1 MTLQPAIAVGPG
13 LVEPRRQCGP
23 APRSAP
29 RRLAK
34 RRTAR
39 SYDRVGNRTAQD
51 LNPGSGLLTD
61 SYTYPA
67 ANNRLQSVAL
77 GSGGT
82 RSFTYDAAGNVTYDN
97 RSGQGFGYTYDNA
110 GRMAS
115 FSLNGVVQAEYAYN
129 QLGQQ
134 IIRRLT
140 WDRGDDPLG
149 LWAGR
154 EPDCG
159 I

>member
-1 MTLQPAIAVGPG
+1 MQHTRAFVRDETLGAG
-13 LVEPRRQCGP
+13 
-23 APRSAP
+23 
-29 RRLAK
+29 
-34 RRTAR
+34 
-39 SYDRVGNRTAQD
+39 
-51 LNPGSGLLTD
+51 GS
-61 SYTYPA
+61 
-67 ANNRLQSVAL
+67 
-77 GSGGT
+77 

-115 FSLNGVVQAEYAYN
+115 FSLNGVVQADYAYN

-149 LWAGR
+149 LWAR
-154 EPDCG
+154 WQPDC
-159 I
+159 

>member
-1 MTLQPAIAVGPG
+1 
-13 LVEPRRQCGP
+13 
-23 APRSAP
+23 
-29 RRLAK
+29 
-34 RRTAR
+34 
-39 SYDRVGNRTAQD
+39 
-51 LNPGSGLLTD
+51 
-61 SYTYPA
+61 
-67 ANNRLQSVAL
+67 
-77 GSGGT
+77 
-82 RSFTYDAAGNVTYDN
+82 
-97 RSGQGFGYTYDNA
+97 
-110 GRMAS
+110 MAS